1 MDKYEFQIKTEQ
13 MEKLLEQKKYKAAAK
28 IADSIDWSK
37 IRNTSLLMSVSEIYE
52 NLERYEDC
60 NEILNMAYDCAP
72 IGRMIVYRMVEV
84 AVKLGNFDEAIELY
98 KEFTKIAPHDLSRYV
113 LKYQIYK
120 GRGSS
125 VEDQIAVLEEYKS
138 REYQERWAYELAALY
153 YKEGMIAKCVEE
165 CDDLI
170 LWFSEGEYVMKAMEL
185 KMRIQP
191 LTASQEEKYRQMMSE
206 NQAEEIEVKQIN
218 MDEFNT
224 SNLQAALA
232 EGLQDF
238 MREELARETNP
249 EPVPAPWADAPQE
262 EEEDPE
268 QEAARLQQE
277 KERREAEA
285 HKKRQARARREA
297 ARKKL
302 EEEQEAARRKLE
314 EEQRE
319 ALRRLEEEQ
328 EAARQQ
334 SEEAEEEEEEIAVAE
349 PEQEEAVLASKY
361 ESVQEPDLK
370 AGRDKPAERPVQRLE
385 RDTFR
390 LPRFLGQD
398 ESGQLTFD
406 MEENVLDRQITGQMT
421 IEDILN
427 GWEEKKKE
435 TEAAI
440 AEAARRDEAKRK
452 EREYL
457 RATGQLPELNTE
469 VIPTLPEEIQRL
481 IDEIEGQ
488 LPVRVHVEPIQ
499 KGKEESRQKE
509 KEPKKKESTKEAV
522 REPERDPK
530 KRLDETCDIATILE
544 YELPDGFD
552 DIIDILEAESLDKP
566 FVKEENLA
574 FTKEEEPAVS
584 EEEEEEPEE
593 EPVSPSPMM
602 EKLEKALEEEI
613 ATIPPGQ
620 LSEEQKKLFAYF
632 TSVRGMNQ
640 QLAELLEEDRMRG
653 ERREDSLVGN
663 LVITGEGGT
672 GKTTLASDIVKA
684 IEKQRKNTGAKLVK
698 VEAESLNGKN
708 ISTVFG
714 KLGGGALLIEKA
726 GRLKTQ
732 TAVQLSH
739 AMTRKTG
746 GLLVILEDEK
756 EEIRDL
762 FIRCESL
769 AAKFT
774 RTIELPTFT
783 NKELVAFGESY
794 AREQECVFDEM
805 AVLALYNRI
814 GNRQTSDH
822 LVNVAEVKEMIDEAI
837 ERGDKRG
844 LFGKRRKGRTDEFG
858 NLVLLEKDFE

>member
-13 MEKLLEQKKYKAAAK
+13 MEKLLEQKNYKAAAK
-28 IADSIDWSK
+28 IADSIDWSR
-37 IRNTSLLMSVSEIYE
+37 IRNTSLLMSVGEIYE

-98 KEFTKIAPHDLSRYV
+98 KEFLKIAPHDLSRYV

-125 VEDQIAVLEEYKS
+125 IEDQIAILEEYKS
-138 REYQERWAYELAALY
+138 REYQEQWAYELAMLY

-206 NQAEEIEVKQIN
+206 NQADEIEVKQIN

-238 MREELARETNP
+238 MREELERETYS
-249 EPVPAPWADAPQE
+249 EPVPAPWDKETEKRGEEQKIEQKVPSRKQE
-262 EEEDPE
+262 EEQKTAP
-268 QEAARLQQE
+268 
-277 KERREAEA
+277 
-285 HKKRQARARREA
+285 
-297 ARKKL
+297 
-302 EEEQEAARRKLE
+302 
-314 EEQRE
+314 
-319 ALRRLEEEQ
+319 
-328 EAARQQ
+328 QQ
-334 SEEAEEEEEEIAVAE
+334 SEKVQEEMVEAE
-349 PEQEEAVLASKY
+349 PE
-361 ESVQEPDLK
+361 
-370 AGRDKPAERPVQRLE
+370 RPAELPFIPQEKSFKEQDLESKQDRLVKKVG

-390 LPRFLGQD
+390 LPKFLGQD

-440 AEAARRDEAKRK
+440 AEAARRDEARRK
-452 EREYL
+452 EREHL
-457 RATGQLPELNTE
+457 RSTGQLPDLNTE

-499 KGKEESRQKE
+499 RGKSKEESRPKE
-509 KEPKKKESTKEAV
+509 KEIAREEPKKLEK
-522 REPERDPK
+522 DPTN
-530 KRLDETCDIATILE
+530 RLNETCDIATILE
-544 YELPDGFD
+544 FELPDGFD
-552 DIIDILEAESLDKP
+552 DIIDILEAKSLDKP
-566 FVKEENLA
+566 FVKEEILKPLEEGVPEISEE
-574 FTKEEEPAVS
+574 TEKEEVLK
-584 EEEEEEPEE
+584 EEMI
-593 EPVSPSPMM
+593 SPSPMM

-632 TSVRGMNQ
+632 TSVRGMNH

-684 IEKQRKNTGAKLVK
+684 IEKQRKNAGAKMVK

-726 GRLKTQ
+726 GQLKTS

-774 RTIELPTFT
+774 RTIEIPTFT

>member
-1 MDKYEFQIKTEQ
+1 
-13 MEKLLEQKKYKAAAK
+13 
-28 IADSIDWSK
+28 
-37 IRNTSLLMSVSEIYE
+37 
-52 NLERYEDC
+52 
-60 NEILNMAYDCAP
+60 
-72 IGRMIVYRMVEV
+72 
-84 AVKLGNFDEAIELY
+84 
-98 KEFTKIAPHDLSRYV
+98 
-113 LKYQIYK
+113 
-120 GRGSS
+120 
-125 VEDQIAVLEEYKS
+125 
-138 REYQERWAYELAALY
+138 
-153 YKEGMIAKCVEE
+153 
-165 CDDLI
+165 
-170 LWFSEGEYVMKAMEL
+170 
-185 KMRIQP
+185 
-191 LTASQEEKYRQMMSE
+191 
-206 NQAEEIEVKQIN
+206 
-218 MDEFNT
+218 
-224 SNLQAALA
+224 
-232 EGLQDF
+232 
-238 MREELARETNP
+238 
-249 EPVPAPWADAPQE
+249 
-262 EEEDPE
+262 
-268 QEAARLQQE
+268 
-277 KERREAEA
+277 
-285 HKKRQARARREA
+285 
-297 ARKKL
+297 
-302 EEEQEAARRKLE
+302 
-314 EEQRE
+314 
-319 ALRRLEEEQ
+319 
-328 EAARQQ
+328 
-334 SEEAEEEEEEIAVAE
+334 
-349 PEQEEAVLASKY
+349 
-361 ESVQEPDLK
+361 
-370 AGRDKPAERPVQRLE
+370 
-385 RDTFR
+385 
-390 LPRFLGQD
+390 
-398 ESGQLTFD
+398 
-406 MEENVLDRQITGQMT
+406 
-421 IEDILN
+421 
-427 GWEEKKKE
+427 
-435 TEAAI
+435 
-440 AEAARRDEAKRK
+440 
-452 EREYL
+452 
-457 RATGQLPELNTE
+457 
-469 VIPTLPEEIQRL
+469 
-481 IDEIEGQ
+481 
-488 LPVRVHVEPIQ
+488 
-499 KGKEESRQKE
+499 
-509 KEPKKKESTKEAV
+509 
-522 REPERDPK
+522 
-530 KRLDETCDIATILE
+530 
-544 YELPDGFD
+544 
-552 DIIDILEAESLDKP
+552 
-566 FVKEENLA
+566 
-574 FTKEEEPAVS
+574 
-584 EEEEEEPEE
+584 
-593 EPVSPSPMM
+593 MM